1 MDIKI
6 GFILI
11 GLAAYEQAELYI
23 RAIEN
28 MLSNTFLSDL
38 SRHIR
43 NDFFHS
49 FSSITLAI
57 RNEGIVLPIFR
68 RATYLGEEKLLAS
81 LFFQL
86 GINYYHCCYCIHYD
100 TCYYFLS
107 LHIIMSC

>member
-68 RATYLGEEKLLAS
+68 KDLPLWGRR
-81 LFFQL
+81 
-86 GINYYHCCYCIHYD
+86 NY
-100 TCYYFLS
+100 
-107 LHIIMSC
+107 